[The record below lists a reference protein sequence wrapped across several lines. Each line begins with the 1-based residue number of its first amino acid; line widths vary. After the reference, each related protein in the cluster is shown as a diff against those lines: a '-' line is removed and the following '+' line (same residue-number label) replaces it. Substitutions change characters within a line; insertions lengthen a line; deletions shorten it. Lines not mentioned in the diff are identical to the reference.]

1 MHLRYQDYGEW
12 FRLRFAEE
20 RTPEEEARMAELQKL
35 LPPDSAM
42 DTSKARYVWL
52 PFRFEGEMGILD
64 WRDQWRLDEFE

>member
-1 MHLRYQDYGEW
+1 
-12 FRLRFAEE
+12 
-20 RTPEEEARMAELQKL
+20 MAELQKL

-64 WRDQWRLDEFE
+64 WREQWSLDEFE